1 MPAELNIRTAAM
13 QEEEMEEE
21 EKEEMEEEK
30 ETSLDNFEEGKP
42 FLPRKRWSCCAIKE
56 DCCYSFKTPQNHS
69 IVVSISLEKNNA

>member
-13 QEEEMEEE
+13 QE
-21 EKEEMEEEK
+21 EEMEEEK